1 MEEVNDIV
9 IKWLY
14 EKEVKFST
22 FLEQNS
28 EEIKF
33 NISNIDVKSLDV
45 VESITNIDKMNL
57 EKDKNIVGVNHKIL
71 M

>member
-45 VESITNIDKMNL
+45 VESIKNIDKMNL